1 MFKEII
7 VAIDGSDHSHK
18 ALSYAKGL
26 AEQAGAT
33 LRMVHAFP
41 HTSDLLGYDD
51 YEQLVAR
58 RESAGQTILDQA
70 RHQLGE
76 VTFTV
81 KEELMEEPAAEAI
94 LAVAKT
100 RHADLIVMG
109 TRGRSSLEGLL
120 LGSVSQKVIHHA
132 ECPVMVVR

>member
-18 ALSYAKGL
+18 AMDYAKGL
-26 AEQAGAT
+26 AKQYGAT
-33 LRMVHAFP
+33 LRLVHAFP
-41 HTSDLLGYDD
+41 HTSDLLGYDN

-58 RESAGQTILDQA
+58 RENVGQTILDQA
-70 RHQLGE
+70 REKLGE
-76 VTFTV
+76 ASFPI
-81 KEELMEEPAAEAI
+81 KEELLEEPAAEAI

-132 ECPVMVVR
+132 ACPVMVVR